1 MWNYSP
7 SEEREEFISRE
18 YKGDL
23 WCYQK
28 HWMGSWDQHY
38 NLYVFQLGK
47 KKRKEKKK
55 EGRKEKVP
63 GLIHWAGT
71 GENLRGSVCILQC
84 AFICAFY
91 MCPLGTAF
99 WTISVSPSLLFLLYF
114 SFYFHSLWGCLSS
127 HISFFPRLKR
137 AVWIGLAYFHSFL
150 AWAGISSIYVSW
162 YGLCAVSQGK
172 IHLSDSC
179 SFH

>member
-1 MWNYSP
+1 MKLQSFW
-7 SEEREEFISRE
+7 REGGVHKPRVQRWLVMLPETLDGI
-18 YKGDL
+18 
-23 WCYQK
+23 
-28 HWMGSWDQHY
+28 MGSALQFICFPAW
-38 NLYVFQLGK
+38 K
-47 KKRKEKKK
+47 KKRKGKKK